1 MVQKKLQVLTEAGL
15 AIDDFSEVESTALHD
30 LKVVRYT
37 VYHVTISL
45 SHLCNKM

>member
-30 LKVVRYT
+30 LKVVDILYIMLLYLL
-37 VYHVTISL
+37 VISVI
-45 SHLCNKM
+45 